1 MLFDP
6 NGPYT
11 SDPVTNDEVTANDA
25 VPCNDPVNTPTND
38 PVNEPVLYEELNA
51 RNELES
57 NPMLE
62 LLFNMRVSN
71 EALALRKLL
80 LNIPMLELLLS
91 ILVSKDA
98 LALRKLELKIPTL
111 LLTFNILESNEA
123 EAIKYDA
130 VKLLYDDVSKKAA
143 ESYPSK
149 KSAFTAYEALVEL
162 LAYEALNTDIEDV

>member
-11 SDPVTNDEVTANDA
+11 SDPVTKDEVTANDA
-25 VPCNDPVNTPTND
+25 VPCNDPVNIPTND
-38 PVNEPVLYEELNA
+38 PVNEPVFYEELNA

-71 EALALRKLL
+71 EA
-80 LNIPMLELLLS
+80 
-91 ILVSKDA
+91 
-98 LALRKLELKIPTL
+98 
-111 LLTFNILESNEA
+111 

-130 VKLLYDDVSKKAA
+130 VKLLYDDVNKKAA

-162 LAYEALNTDIEDV
+162 LAYEALNTDIEDVWLVKITLLPFTLNEPVI